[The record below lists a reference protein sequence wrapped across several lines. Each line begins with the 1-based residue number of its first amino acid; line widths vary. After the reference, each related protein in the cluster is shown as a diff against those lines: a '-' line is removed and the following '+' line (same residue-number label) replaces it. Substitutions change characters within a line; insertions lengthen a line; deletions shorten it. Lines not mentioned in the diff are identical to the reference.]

1 MYGAN
6 ITSFKGIGHAR
17 KIEIPVESYP
27 SLEGLED
34 SPIENF
40 SIYYNRE
47 EGDLPDLSLMPRLLN
62 LKTLRIGSILT
73 AAHQK
78 QLMGCGQ
85 IERLEAES
93 FKGDLSFLE
102 GWNNLTELDLRN
114 SGPLEGIE
122 AVEALPNLKRIRL
135 RGSEMKRDSWPK
147 SLQDVLDYMG
157 T

>member
-1 MYGAN
+1 MYGTR
-6 ITSFKGIGHAR
+6 IVSFRGIGHAR
-17 KIEIPVESYP
+17 KIEISTDSYP

-34 SPIENF
+34 SPLENF
-40 SIYYNRE
+40 SIFYNSE
-47 EGDLPDLSLMPRLLN
+47 SGNLPDLSLMPRLPH
-62 LKTLRIGSILT
+62 LKALRIGAMLT
-73 AAHQK
+73 TAHQK
-78 QLMGCGQ
+78 QLIGCAQ
-85 IERLEAES
+85 IECLEAS
-93 FKGDLSFLE
+93 SYRGTLGFLE
-102 GWNNLTELDLRN
+102 GWNSLTELDLRN